1 MKIQMSAWPVFL
13 LVFPYSLYGSL
24 FDSNGFCLV
33 LVRCFY
39 SVSTGNRAPCPGM
52 VFCNTRTVRFR
63 WLCRCIAPPTFENID
78 NELSVD
84 SIAWSSQVVPPR
96 QSVQNR
102 NNTVPVLR
110 YFSPGFQIKV
120 LVCITSSGAGKIPI
134 HSISMCNWWLWGSV
148 FRGVRTRTKCT
159 YTVYVHP
166 VHTPC
171 MYMVYVRGVRTPM
184 NYVITMPISDWLAVF
199 NGEYR

>member
-1 MKIQMSAWPVFL
+1 MFFKVCARCIHKRLIRHIPMKIQMSAWPVFL

-33 LVRCFY
+33 LVRCFC
-39 SVSTGNRAPCPGM
+39 SVSTSSRVLCPRM
-52 VFCNTRTVRFR
+52 VFYSTRTVRFR

-84 SIAWSSQVVPPR
+84 SIARSSQVVPPR
-96 QSVQNR
+96 PSVQNR

-134 HSISMCNWWLWGSV
+134 HSISMCN
-148 FRGVRTRTKCT
+148 
-159 YTVYVHP
+159 
-166 VHTPC
+166 
-171 MYMVYVRGVRTPM
+171 
-184 NYVITMPISDWLAVF
+184 
-199 NGEYR
+199 